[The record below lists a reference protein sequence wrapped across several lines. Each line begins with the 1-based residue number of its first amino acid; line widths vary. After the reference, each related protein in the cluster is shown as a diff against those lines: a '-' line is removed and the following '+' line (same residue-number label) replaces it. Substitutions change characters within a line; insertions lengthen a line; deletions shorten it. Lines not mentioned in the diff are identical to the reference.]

1 MNKLSAVVT
10 VFNEEKNIERCLRSL
25 KFADEIVVVDNS
37 SADKTL
43 FLAKKFTNKIYSQKN
58 DPNLIDIQKN
68 FGFKKASGDFILSV
82 DGDEEVS
89 GELESEIKKLLK
101 KAPKNINGYLIPR
114 KNFIFGKWIENT
126 GWYPDFQLRLFK
138 KDKAFFTQKHVHE
151 QITLEGKSLKLKG
164 HILHHNYDTVSQFIQ
179 KTVNYAENEA
189 EKLLEDGYNFSYF
202 DSLRFP
208 MKEFLSRFFL
218 RKGYKDGLHGLIL
231 SLLMAFYHLLIFAYV
246 WEKKGFP
253 QYNSS
258 NFLREAETEFKKAG
272 KETLFWFTK
281 ERAEN
286 IRNPVKKAAFKI
298 IRKVK

>member
-1 MNKLSAVVT
+1 
-10 VFNEEKNIERCLRSL
+10 
-25 KFADEIVVVDNS
+25 
-37 SADKTL
+37 
-43 FLAKKFTNKIYSQKN
+43 
-58 DPNLIDIQKN
+58 
-68 FGFKKASGDFILSV
+68 
-82 DGDEEVS
+82 
-89 GELESEIKKLLK
+89 
-101 KAPKNINGYLIPR
+101 
-114 KNFIFGKWIENT
+114 
-126 GWYPDFQLRLFK
+126 
-138 KDKAFFTQKHVHE
+138 
-151 QITLEGKSLKLKG
+151 
-164 HILHHNYDTVSQFIQ
+164 
-179 KTVNYAENEA
+179 
-189 EKLLEDGYNFSYF
+189 
-202 DSLRFP
+202 